1 MERLNGYYRDGA
13 YDTIRSDFVSKNDF
27 IGLNTE
33 VDYLKRDIG
42 NIDNKISEMRAQV
55 CELEKRAT
63 VPKKRL
69 RATVRA
75 GKDTVEIRRNG

>member
-1 MERLNGYYRDGA
+1 MARLNGYYRDGA

-33 VDYLKRDIG
+33 VDYLKHDIG
-42 NIDNKISEMRAQV
+42 NIDNKISEICALV

-69 RATVRA
+69 RVTVRA